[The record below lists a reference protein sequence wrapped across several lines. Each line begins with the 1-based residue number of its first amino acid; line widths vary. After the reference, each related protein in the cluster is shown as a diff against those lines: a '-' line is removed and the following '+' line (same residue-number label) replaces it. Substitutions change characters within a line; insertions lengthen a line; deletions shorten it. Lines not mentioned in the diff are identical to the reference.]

1 MVSTLTP
8 QRQPAGPGIHP
19 HPDPHALSLTL
30 KSNLV
35 AAASCIANNAL
46 SAARSPV
53 AALPCGALS
62 ANFIAHLL
70 PIVFTNPKQVSD
82 EAADGTTLALPELH
96 RL

>member
-1 MVSTLTP
+1 
-8 QRQPAGPGIHP
+8 
-19 HPDPHALSLTL
+19 
-30 KSNLV
+30 
-35 AAASCIANNAL
+35 L